1 MSPSEPP
8 KILMIHKARSDR
20 KITLRCWAL
29 SFYPPE
35 ITLNWERDGC
45 NKIQYIDVVETRPAG
60 DGIFQK

>member
-1 MSPSEPP
+1 
-8 KILMIHKARSDR
+8 MIHKARSDR